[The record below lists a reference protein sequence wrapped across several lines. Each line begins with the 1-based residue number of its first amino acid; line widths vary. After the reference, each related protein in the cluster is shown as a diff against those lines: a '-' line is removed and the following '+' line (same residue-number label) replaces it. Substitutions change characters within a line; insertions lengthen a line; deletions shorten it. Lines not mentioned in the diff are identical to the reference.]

1 MNITELFTI
10 LALILSVSA
19 VLAVVK
25 YIIATKQTQYASYS
39 ALFIDM
45 INAMKYKRAV
55 MGNDYPVYTGDLEN
69 NDTEEYIDFL
79 KSGILGAIRS
89 EDIA

>member
-10 LALILSVSA
+10 LALILSISA

-25 YIIATKQTQYASYS
+25 YIIATKQTQYTSYS

-45 INAMKYKRAV
+45 INSMQYKRAV